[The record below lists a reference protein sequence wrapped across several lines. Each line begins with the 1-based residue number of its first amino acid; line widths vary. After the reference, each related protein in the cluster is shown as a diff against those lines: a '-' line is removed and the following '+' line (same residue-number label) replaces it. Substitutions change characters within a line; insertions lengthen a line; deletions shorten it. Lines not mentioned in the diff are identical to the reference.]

1 MQLNTKQILGI
12 VGAILSA
19 LIAGT
24 SQLVDLFGP
33 GVAKN
38 IVSLAALLNSVLS
51 SILVVFNSQGSTVR
65 DVLAMPGVQKIEV
78 NEAANQT
85 LSAIAVDPRQD
96 KIGPTAEAINTVTQT
111 AKGA

>member
-1 MQLNTKQILGI
+1 MQLNTKQLLGI

-65 DVLAMPGVQKIEV
+65 DVLAMPGVEKIDI
-78 NEAANQT
+78 NGAANQT
-85 LSAIAVDPRQD
+85 LAAACGSLIQGQLGCQD
-96 KIGPTAEAINTVTQT
+96 SP
-111 AKGA
+111 